1 MLNPSVYT
9 ASILSWILFSF
20 TFLLNV
26 MIIKSIDEIFFNIF
40 KESILNS
47 SVFKE
52 SAVFKK
58 GVLSK
63 GASQKKTNLLLR

>member
-1 MLNPSVYT
+1 MLNASIYI
-9 ASILSWILFSF
+9 ASILSQILFSF

-26 MIIKSIDEIFFNIF
+26 MIIKSIDENFFNIF

-47 SVFKE
+47 CVFRE

-58 GVLSK
+58 DVLSK
-63 GASQKKTNLLLR
+63 EASQKKTNLLLR

>member
-1 MLNPSVYT
+1 MRV
-9 ASILSWILFSF
+9 
-20 TFLLNV
+20 
-26 MIIKSIDEIFFNIF
+26 IKCTDEIFFSTF

-52 SAVFKK
+52 SAVFKE

-63 GASQKKTNLLLR
+63 EASEKKTNLLMR

>member
-63 GASQKKTNLLLR
+63 GTSQKKTNLLLR

>member
-40 KESILNS
+40 KESILNR

-63 GASQKKTNLLLR
+63 GTSQKKTNLLLR